1 MKKWQ
6 MMVTWGSRF
15 RTLEVE
21 KDFLRKRLIGTKDAA
36 QKTGVHP
43 ASYFISI
50 DTARKVS
57 RS

>member
-1 MKKWQ
+1 
-6 MMVTWGSRF
+6 
-15 RTLEVE
+15 VE

-50 DTARKVS
+50 DTTRKVS